1 VVSNGHTVSVNRI
14 HLLWR
19 RLGGVEIALQPSMLP
34 WEIQGGEHVIY
45 FIDVETPWLSGSGHS
60 FSSSTKIF
68 RGEMP
73 IHPDQIL
80 KHEVLLDECTG

>member
-1 VVSNGHTVSVNRI
+1 MVCDTVFVNRI
-14 HLLWR
+14 HLPWWC
-19 RLGGVEIALQPSMLP
+19 LGGVGIALQPSMLP

-45 FIDVETPWLSGSGHS
+45 FIDVETPTWLSGSGHS

-73 IHPDQIL
+73 FHPDQIL
-80 KHEVLLDECTG
+80 KHGVLLDECAG